1 VARFDT
7 CLYVRYAEWLGLPV
21 TDDAAAVSFD
31 PRSQTLTAGPVTM
44 RVKQGDITREKADA
58 IVNSTNEHVDMTGGT
73 NYFHFVV
80 T

>member
-1 VARFDT
+1 M
-7 CLYVRYAEWLGLPV
+7 

-31 PRSQTLTAGPVTM
+31 PRSQMLTAGPVTM

-58 IVNSTNEHVDMTGGT
+58 IVNSTNEHVDMIGGT

-80 T
+80 VI